1 VNNDAGAPRVFLY
14 FDLLKRK
21 TENPRHETTEELLL
35 VALSAYL
42 PQRWQYLPTH
52 KMAMLH
58 DFCE

>member
-1 VNNDAGAPRVFLY
+1 
-14 FDLLKRK
+14 LLKRK
-21 TENPRHETTEELLL
+21 NDKHEKRTTEELLL

-42 PQRWQYLPTH
+42 PQRWQYLPTA